1 MFILYAGKN
10 QLTVRKREPVTSGSV
25 NIYTVRFEFSPDW
38 EGLERAAVFKSGSE
52 SRSVPLDSGGECVI
66 PWEVLTSHGQPL
78 TAGIFGTQNDA
89 VLPTVWASLGTILEG
104 VPTNGEGAR
113 PPTPDLW
120 RQELA
125 GKGDGLE
132 YDGINLALMSGD
144 KALSTVQIAGGGGYI
159 PVPGPQGPEGPPGPK
174 GDAGP
179 EGPKGEPGPQGPKG
193 DPGEQ
198 GPEGVQGIQGA
209 AGEQGPKGDPG
220 EQGPPGAQGDPGPG
234 VPPGGGAGQL
244 LSKKTAG
251 DYDTHWVDPPA
262 GSGGVPSGCIVIWS
276 GTTDNTPTGWALC
289 DGQDGRPDLRDRF
302 VLGSGTAHGVGEIG
316 GEEEVT
322 LTVKQIPP
330 HSHRYSVGTTSSVKQ
345 GTDSSIRYRTQ
356 YDSYTE
362 TSDTGGGEPHPNMPP
377 YYALAYIIKL

>member
-1 MFILYAGKN
+1 MRFC
-10 QLTVRKREPVTSGSV
+10 PPSG
-25 NIYTVRFEFSPDW
+25 PA
-38 EGLERAAVFKSGSE
+38 L
-52 SRSVPLDSGGECVI
+52 
-66 PWEVLTSHGQPL
+66 GQS
-78 TAGIFGTQNDA
+78 
-89 VLPTVWASLGTILEG
+89 WRG

-179 EGPKGEPGPQGPKG
+179 AGPKGEPGPQGPKG

-198 GPEGVQGIQGA
+198 GPEGPQGVHGIQGA

-234 VPPGGGAGQL
+234 VPPGGGAGQML
-244 LSKKTAG
+244 AKASEA
-251 DYDTHWVDPPA
+251 DYDTHWVD
-262 GSGGVPSGCIVIWS
+262 GVTMERVNAAINTAITGAVEKVYY
-276 GTTDNTPTGWALC
+276 GT
-289 DGQDGRPDLRDRF
+289 
-302 VLGSGTAHGVGEIG
+302 
-316 GEEEVT
+316 
-322 LTVKQIPP
+322 
-330 HSHRYSVGTTSSVKQ
+330 
-345 GTDSSIRYRTQ
+345 
-356 YDSYTE
+356 
-362 TSDTGGGEPHPNMPP
+362 
-377 YYALAYIIKL
+377 